1 MPRLNFFTPL
11 LEEQKI
17 SPLRSKG
24 LIIFIVLLLVAGS
37 YLAIQ
42 LQAFV
47 LKKNVATKE
56 QELNAVKTT
65 QLNEVLELKR
75 KIATQQNYKVMA
87 EALEQEITTADYIR
101 LQLIEKILDTVP
113 QNVFFQDLRLSR
125 TEWQLLG
132 FANNRQT
139 IAKFEYNLKES
150 GLVDKIEIKNIN
162 SNVMENMGEIFVFN
176 MGGTFK
182 QEVVEHEVQ

>member
-11 LEEQKI
+11 LEEQKT
-17 SPLRSKG
+17 SPLRSKSF
-24 LIIFIVLLLVAGS
+24 IIFIMVLLVVGS
-37 YLAIQ
+37 YLTVQ

-47 LKKNVATKE
+47 LKKNVAEKE
-56 QELNAVKTT
+56 QQFNSVKTT
-65 QLNEVLELKR
+65 QLNEVLELKK
-75 KIATQQNYKVMA
+75 KIVTQKNYQSMA
-87 EALEQEITTADYIR
+87 EALEQEITAADVIR

-113 QNVFFQDLRLSR
+113 QNLFFQDLKLTR

-132 FANNRQT
+132 FADNRQT

-162 SNVMENMGEIFVFN
+162 TGAMERKGQVYIFN
-176 MGGTFK
+176 MGGTFN
-182 QEVVEHEVQ
+182 QEVVEHEN